1 MMNIKQAKQEI
12 VDTVQAYLL
21 KNEYGEYVIPRV
33 HQRPVLLLGCTGNRK
48 DADHGTG
55 GKRV

>member
-21 KNEYGEYVIPRV
+21 K
-33 HQRPVLLLGCTGNRK
+33 TGNRK

-55 GKRV
+55 GERV

>member
-1 MMNIKQAKQEI
+1 MNIKQAKQEI
-12 VDTVQAYLL
+12 IDTVQAYLL
-21 KNEYGEYVIPRV
+21 KNEYGEYVIPTGSSETGTSSGR
-33 HQRPVLLLGCTGNRK
+33 TGNRK